1 MNPRESSER
10 LHTADLNYLVKE
22 QGDGGYLSTNCP
34 SVTKGCCRARFGS
47 TILKAVVMAIDLVAL
62 SPALYGL
69 SVLLASEEWKQ

>member
-10 LHTADLNYLVKE
+10 LHTADLNYPVKE
-22 QGDGGYLSTNCP
+22 QGDGGCLSTNCP
-34 SVTKGCCRARFGS
+34 SVTKGCCARFGS

-62 SPALYGL
+62 WPALYGL